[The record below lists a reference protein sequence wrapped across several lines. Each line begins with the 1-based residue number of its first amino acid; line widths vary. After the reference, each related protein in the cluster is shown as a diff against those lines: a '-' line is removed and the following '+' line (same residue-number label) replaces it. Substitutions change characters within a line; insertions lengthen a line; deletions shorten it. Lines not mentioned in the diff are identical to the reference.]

1 MNVSTKA
8 VAIKYD
14 SDLPAPF
21 ILAKGKGDLARRL
34 TELAQEAGI
43 PVSEDPA
50 IIDALYSLEVGEF
63 IPEDLYNVV
72 ARLLVFAYQLEMT
85 SR

>member
-1 MNVSTKA
+1 MDTKA

-14 SDLPAPF
+14 PDLPAPF
-21 ILAKGKGDLARRL
+21 VLAKGTGNLARRVS
-34 TELAQEAGI
+34 ELAEEAGVPI
-43 PVSEDPA
+43 TEDPA
-50 IIDALYSLEVGEF
+50 LVDVLYSLDVDEF
-63 IPEDLYNVV
+63 IPEDLYAVV